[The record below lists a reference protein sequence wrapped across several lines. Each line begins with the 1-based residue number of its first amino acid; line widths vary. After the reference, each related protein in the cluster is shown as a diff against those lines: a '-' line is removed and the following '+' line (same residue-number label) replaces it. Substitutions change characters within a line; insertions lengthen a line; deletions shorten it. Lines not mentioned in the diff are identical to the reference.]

1 MAVHSGDRSNHR
13 FALLID
19 GDNAQPKLIE
29 DILTETGKYGVISVR
44 RIYGDWTTSNMNGW
58 KDTLHKHAIQPI
70 QQFRYTVGKNATD
83 SAMIIDAMDLLYSG
97 TVDSFCLVSSDSD
110 YTRLAM
116 RIRETGMFVMG
127 IGKKTTPRAF
137 VNGCEVFLFTENFK
151 TYKKKNGTRNGYRN
165 NSKRREQTEN
175 TIDTDTDTDTD
186 PVSILEKA
194 CDMAAGEDGWAVL
207 SDLGNALRKLDPSF
221 DPRSYGH
228 TQLLHLIQANQDSF
242 RIRGLNREGPSSA
255 IYVTMKEN

>member
-1 MAVHSGDRSNHR
+1 MAVHSADRTNRR

-19 GDNAQPKLIE
+19 GDNAQPKLID

-110 YTRLAM
+110 YTRLAT
-116 RIRETGMFVMG
+116 RIREKGMFVMG
-127 IGKKTTPRAF
+127 IGRKTTPRSF

-151 TYKKKNGTRNGYRN
+151 SNKKRTYKSSTRGSTRPKNN
-165 NSKRREQTEN
+165 NADNAE
-175 TIDTDTDTDTD
+175 IDDSD
-186 PVSILEKA
+186 PIPLLEKA
-194 CDMAAGEDGWAVL
+194 CEMASGDDGWAVL
-207 SDLGNALRKLDPSF
+207 SDFGNALRKLDPSF

-228 TQLLHLIQANQDSF
+228 TQLLKLIQAHKDKF

-255 IYVTMKEN
+255 IYVTSIED